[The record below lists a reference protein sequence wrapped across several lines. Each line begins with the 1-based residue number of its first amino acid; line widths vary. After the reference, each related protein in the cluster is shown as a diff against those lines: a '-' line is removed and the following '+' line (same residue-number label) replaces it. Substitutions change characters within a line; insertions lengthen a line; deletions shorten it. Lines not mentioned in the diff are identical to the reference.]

1 MERTIS
7 GMMGKGSVNHNTRA
21 FSAKNVD
28 KERSRDNVEFCHK
41 DIKAVYHELFD
52 EALERYN
59 AKQKRSDRKIDN
71 YYEKI
76 RQGKQEKLFHE
87 VIFQIGN
94 KDDMNVRSEEGQ
106 LAKQIL
112 SDFMADF
119 QSRNPNLHVFS
130 AHLHMDEE
138 TPHIHIDFVPVITGS
153 KRGLDTRVSLKGALA
168 AQGFEGGTRGATEWN
183 QWIESEKKEL
193 AAAMERYGVEW
204 LQKGTHKKHLSV
216 LDYEKQERA
225 KEVAELDSQLAQ
237 SERALQTASKMV
249 DNQFARVEELA
260 EMGDKFQRRNEE
272 IKADNAELEKTYVDT
287 KQSYNSLLAKNSQLI
302 FENEDLE
309 LEKERRLS
317 GNRELEKQQQKLQKE
332 LEAMAGSKVALE
344 RNVRAYDEDRQWQLP
359 EPGVVQSAKAY
370 REKVALPLI
379 TRLKEIVKSLTIK
392 CVGLMEQVRKLTEK
406 VNQQEDDIAWYKNK
420 IKEQNG
426 TMEHLQE
433 KAEDL
438 ERVKQ
443 YVGTD
448 KVQGIIDSM
457 KEVERLQAEQNRLQ
471 RSYQNRM
478 SR

>member
-7 GMMGKGSVNHNTRA
+7 GMVGKGSVNHNTRA

-28 KERSRDNVEFCHK
+28 KERSRDNVEFCHE

-59 AKQKRSDRKIDN
+59 AKQKRSDRKIEN

-76 RQGKQEKLFHE
+76 RQGKQEKLFYE

-94 KDDMNVRSEEGQ
+94 RDDMNARSEEGQ

-112 SDFMADF
+112 IDFMTDF

-168 AQGFEGGTRGATEWN
+168 EQGFEGGTRGATEWN

-193 AAAMERYGVEW
+193 AAVMERYGVEW
-204 LQKGTHKKHLSV
+204 LQKGTHNKHLSV

-237 SERALQTASKMV
+237 SEIALQTVSKMV
-249 DNQFARVEELA
+249 DSQLARAEELA
-260 EMGDKFQRRNEE
+260 EMGDKFQKRNEE
-272 IKADNAELEKTYVDT
+272 IKADNAELEEAYIAT
-287 KQSYNSLLAKNSQLI
+287 KQSYNSLSAKNNLLI
-302 FENEDLE
+302 TENEDLE
-309 LEKERRLS
+309 QEKKRRLS
-317 GNRELEKQQQKLQKE
+317 SNRELEKQQQKLQNE

-359 EPGVVQSAKAY
+359 EPGVVQSAKVY

-379 TRLKEIVKSLTIK
+379 TRLKELVKNLTIK
-392 CVGLMEQVRKLTEK
+392 CVGLMEQVKKLTAK
-406 VNQQEDDIAWYKNK
+406 VNQQGEDIAWYKNK
-420 IKEQNG
+420 IKEQNS

-443 YVGTD
+443 YVGAD
-448 KVQGIIDSM
+448 KIQDIIDNV
-457 KEVERLQAEQNRLQ
+457 KEAERLQAEQKRLQ
-471 RSYQNRM
+471 RSYQNRV